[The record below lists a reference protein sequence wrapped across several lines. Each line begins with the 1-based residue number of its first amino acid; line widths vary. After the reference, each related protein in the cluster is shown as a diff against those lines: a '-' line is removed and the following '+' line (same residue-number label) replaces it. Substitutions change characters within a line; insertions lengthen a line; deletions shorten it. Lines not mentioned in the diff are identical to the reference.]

1 MTLNMG
7 FSFPSLIS
15 ICTSKFSLK
24 VKLFHLSLGTLSSL
38 LPYIPLH
45 SDCHCLGPTAGS
57 RHLSNW
63 LRHPLHLVA
72 HPWIQLL

>member
-38 LPYIPLH
+38 LPY
-45 SDCHCLGPTAGS
+45 T
-57 RHLSNW
+57 
-63 LRHPLHLVA
+63 PLHLTATV
-72 HPWIQLL
+72 WGQLQDPGTCRIGLGILYI